1 MSDDKG
7 FTAKEA
13 LGFATFA
20 AVGLL
25 LGIAAYQAGG
35 RLSGAGSGA
44 VVASAGAATTP
55 DGQALYVGNC
65 AGCHGGQGQGAVG
78 PAMKPSAAWS
88 DAEFKE
94 AVLHGHAPGGR
105 ELKNVMPRF
114 GTIGLDGAPATD
126 AQLQAL
132 HKYLGTLP

>member
-1 MSDDKG
+1 MNDDKG

-20 AVGLL
+20 AVGLV

-44 VVASAGAATTP
+44 VVASASAAATP
-55 DGQALYVGNC
+55 DGQVLYVGNC

-78 PAMKPSAAWS
+78 PALKVSATWS
-88 DAEFKE
+88 DAEFKN
-94 AVLHGHAPGGR
+94 AVLNGKHPQGR
-105 ELKNVMPRF
+105 ELAPVMPRF
-114 GTIGLDGAPATD
+114 ASIGLDGAPATD